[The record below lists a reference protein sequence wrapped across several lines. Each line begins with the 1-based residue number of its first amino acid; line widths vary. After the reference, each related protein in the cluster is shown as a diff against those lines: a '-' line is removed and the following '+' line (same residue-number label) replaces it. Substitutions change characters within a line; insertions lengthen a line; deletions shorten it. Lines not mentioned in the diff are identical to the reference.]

1 MLDLLCTVLFTL
13 LQTSDH
19 FTLATDL
26 LLHLELRGRD
36 DAVQNLRVL
45 LYWIRFRG
53 YVVVLR
59 AGLVVD
65 LVWVKDHLMD
75 VRVHNL

>member
-59 AGLVVD
+59 ARLVVD
-65 LVWVKDHLMD
+65 LIWVKDHLMD